1 MKFQWFSNT
10 LRNPQ
15 NDAWRPPKTSKL
27 RSQEVP
33 ETIKINKKS
42 KTWNLMKTLLFTIL
56 LNGLDIRIHQNF
68 HSKINKKR
76 DCNPNVILD
85 CSNQRKS
92 EKVLQKG
99 LQWETQNPS
108 KITENPFWSRLSAP
122 LHPMITNILK
132 KWCPQTQN
140 AWKMVP
146 QDLKKS
152 INLWNKINEICLN
165 RCMQLLKF
173 PMISILQI
181 FRIHLVC
188 KSTVNW
194 LP

>member
-1 MKFQWFSNT
+1 
-10 LRNPQ
+10 
-15 NDAWRPPKTSKL
+15 
-27 RSQEVP
+27 
-33 ETIKINKKS
+33 
-42 KTWNLMKTLLFTIL
+42 MKTLLFTIL
-56 LNGLDIRIHQNF
+56 LKGWDIRIHQNF

-122 LHPMITNILK
+122 LHPMITKILK

-140 AWKMVP
+140 A
-146 QDLKKS
+146 
-152 INLWNKINEICLN
+152 
-165 RCMQLLKF
+165 
-173 PMISILQI
+173 
-181 FRIHLVC
+181 
-188 KSTVNW
+188 
-194 LP
+194 

>member
-1 MKFQWFSNT
+1 MRSKQVPKIIKFMKQ
-10 LRNPQ
+10 
-15 NDAWRPPKTSKL
+15 SKK
-27 RSQEVP
+27 R
-33 ETIKINKKS
+33 
-42 KTWNLMKTLLFTIL
+42 NLMKTLLFNIL
-56 LNGLDIRIHQNF
+56 LKGWDIRIHQNF

-122 LHPMITNILK
+122 LHPMITKILK

-140 AWKMVP
+140 AWKMIP

-152 INLWNKINEICLN
+152 INQWGKMNEICLN
-165 RCMQLLKF
+165 RNMQLLNF
-173 PMISILQI
+173 PVIS
-181 FRIHLVC
+181 IHLVC
-188 KSTVNW
+188 KSPINW
-194 LP
+194 LPEGPAAGAKP